1 MTFDVCMVTYNSA
14 KWIPACVR
22 ALAKA
27 EYDLKCINLY
37 FADNSST
44 DDTIL
49 VLERQKEMYADRFGL
64 FEILRQPENG
74 GFGKG
79 SNAAARAGKGD
90 FVFFYNIDTE
100 IFPDAFLKLE
110 AAIRKASS
118 QTAAFELR
126 QFPYEHPKYYDPVTL
141 ETSWISG
148 ASIFSIPSSSII

>member
-49 VLERQKEMYADRFGL
+49 VLEQQK
-64 FEILRQPENG
+64 
-74 GFGKG
+74 
-79 SNAAARAGKGD
+79 
-90 FVFFYNIDTE
+90 
-100 IFPDAFLKLE
+100 
-110 AAIRKASS
+110 
-118 QTAAFELR
+118 
-126 QFPYEHPKYYDPVTL
+126 
-141 ETSWISG
+141 
-148 ASIFSIPSSSII
+148 

>member
-49 VLERQKEMYADRFGL
+49 VLERKKKCMQTALACLRF
-64 FEILRQPENG
+64 LRQPENG

-90 FVFFYNIDTE
+90 FVFFYNIRYGNIPGC
-100 IFPDAFLKLE
+100 IF
-110 AAIRKASS
+110 
-118 QTAAFELR
+118 
-126 QFPYEHPKYYDPVTL
+126 
-141 ETSWISG
+141 ET
-148 ASIFSIPSSSII
+148 

>member
-49 VLERQKEMYADRFGL
+49 VLEQQKEMYADRFGL

-90 FVFFYNIDTE
+90 FIFFYNIDTE
-100 IFPDAFLKLE
+100 ICLL
-110 AAIRKASS
+110 
-118 QTAAFELR
+118 
-126 QFPYEHPKYYDPVTL
+126 Y
-141 ETSWISG
+141 TSRCV
-148 ASIFSIPSSSII
+148 

>member
-49 VLERQKEMYADRFGL
+49 VLERQKKCM
-64 FEILRQPENG
+64 
-74 GFGKG
+74 
-79 SNAAARAGKGD
+79 
-90 FVFFYNIDTE
+90 
-100 IFPDAFLKLE
+100 
-110 AAIRKASS
+110 
-118 QTAAFELR
+118 QTALACLR
-126 QFPYEHPKYYDPVTL
+126 FCGSLKTGAL
-141 ETSWISG
+141 EGEQCGGTRREKEIS
-148 ASIFSIPSSSII
+148 FFL